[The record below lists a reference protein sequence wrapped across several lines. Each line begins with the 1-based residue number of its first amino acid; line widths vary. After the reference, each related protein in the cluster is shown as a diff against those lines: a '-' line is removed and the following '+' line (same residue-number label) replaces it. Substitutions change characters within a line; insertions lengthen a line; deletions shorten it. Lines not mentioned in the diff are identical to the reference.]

1 MGLVLTDQRQREP
14 KVTTY
19 VGVAHI
25 KPPLYLPFKN
35 GRNNA
40 RAEMKWEGTQ
50 RLGSYVNSEK
60 KPSGLVRSYQS
71 SVITRHEKP
80 FSPVVS
86 SVVKLYCDWRVALIE
101 PTQFLRLATAFDE
114 IVGVNRVESW
124 VLE

>member
-1 MGLVLTDQRQREP
+1 MGSVSPDERQRQP

-19 VGVAHI
+19 VGVAHM
-25 KPPLYLPFKN
+25 KPPLLLPFKN
-35 GRNNA
+35 GRNSA
-40 RAEMKWEGTQ
+40 RAETKWEGMQ
-50 RLGSYVNSEK
+50 RLVSYVNSEK
-60 KPSGLVRSYQS
+60 KPSGLVRPYQS
-71 SVITRHEKP
+71 SVITRQEKH

-124 VLE
+124 VFE